1 MSSRDTERQPTALK
15 CVKMSYP
22 IYSALLQSVDSAAA
36 TALSIPPGT
45 MGRRFVGTIAL
56 IVGVVLLSAL
66 LRWLAAHI
74 LGGRD
79 RDRPRFWIEQMVSL
93 IALITIVVGILAIWF
108 NDPRRLTSALGLAA
122 AGIAIALQRVITS
135 FAGYLIILRGN
146 LFTVGDRIVMGDV
159 RGDVIG
165 LGFMQTTVMEM
176 GQSPSESAAAPAVW
190 VGGRQY
196 SGRVVRITN
205 DRIFDSPIY
214 NYTREFPFIW
224 EEIKIPVHH
233 HADRGTAERI
243 LLEIGRRYSNE
254 TVQQAREPLRK
265 FQQRFFLPDDIE
277 TEARV
282 FYRLT
287 DNWLELALRFL
298 APEPG
303 VRDIKDRMY
312 REILTEF
319 GRNNLSIASTTSE
332 VTVTGPV
339 HIEGVGL
346 TRG

>member
-1 MSSRDTERQPTALK
+1 
-15 CVKMSYP
+15 MSYHFP
-22 IYSALLQSVDSAAA
+22 NAFLQSVDSAAA
-36 TALSIPPGT
+36 AALAIPPGT
-45 MGRRFVGTIAL
+45 MGRRFVGTIAV
-56 IVGVVLLSAL
+56 IVGVVLISAL
-66 LRWLAAHI
+66 LRWLAAKV
-74 LGGRD
+74 LGSRD
-79 RDRPRFWIEQMVSL
+79 RDRPRFWAEQMVSM
-93 IALITIVVGILAIWF
+93 IALVTIVVGILAIWF
-108 NDPRRLTSALGLAA
+108 NDPRRLTSALGLAT

-176 GQSPSESAAAPAVW
+176 GQSPAESSAAPAVW

-233 HADRGTAERI
+233 EADRATAERI
-243 LLEIGRRYSNE
+243 LLEVGRKYSSD

-265 FQQRFFLPDDIE
+265 FQRRFFLPDDIE
-277 TEARV
+277 TDARV

-287 DNWLELALRFL
+287 DN
-298 APEPG
+298 
-303 VRDIKDRMY
+303 
-312 REILTEF
+312 
-319 GRNNLSIASTTSE
+319 
-332 VTVTGPV
+332 
-339 HIEGVGL
+339 
-346 TRG
+346 